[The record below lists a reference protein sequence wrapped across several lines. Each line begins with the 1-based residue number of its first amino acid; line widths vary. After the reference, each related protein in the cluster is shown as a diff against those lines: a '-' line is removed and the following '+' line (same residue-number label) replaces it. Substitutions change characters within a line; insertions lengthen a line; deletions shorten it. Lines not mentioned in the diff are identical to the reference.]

1 MTPHPSGVSVP
12 RLKLRTCYG
21 GATGTAGPWRQKHW
35 GSWWD
40 QGQEGRN
47 TPFRDPLASGA
58 PTPSP
63 AGRTPVILP
72 SPAQLSSGSLSP
84 ALALGRVR
92 DHGLGRG
99 LGSGSGSGALSAQL
113 KPTDRA
119 GPPADSRWDALWA
132 DLTVAIFGSENILRQ
147 EL

>member
-1 MTPHPSGVSVP
+1 M
-12 RLKLRTCYG
+12 
-21 GATGTAGPWRQKHW
+21 
-35 GSWWD
+35 
-40 QGQEGRN
+40 
-47 TPFRDPLASGA
+47 
-58 PTPSP
+58 
-63 AGRTPVILP
+63 ILP
-72 SPAQLSSGSLSP
+72 SPAQLSAGSLSP

-92 DHGLGRG
+92 GPGLGRD
-99 LGSGSGSGALSAQL
+99 LGSGSGVLSAQL